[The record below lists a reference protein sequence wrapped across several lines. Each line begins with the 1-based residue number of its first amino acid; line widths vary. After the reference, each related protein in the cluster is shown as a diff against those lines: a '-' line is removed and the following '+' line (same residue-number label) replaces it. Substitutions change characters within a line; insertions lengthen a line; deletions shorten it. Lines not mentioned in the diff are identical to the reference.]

1 MKKQE
6 FVDVLD
12 VEDDGWNECDRFTD
26 GGTATEEK
34 PAVNE
39 TPGEEKGDPK
49 PAEDEKPGE
58 DEKPDEKMV
67 PVSAVTA
74 ERDKRQQAE
83 NNFSLLQQ
91 QVALTMQNQ
100 QNQQA
105 KPASAIDNMDDESI
119 VNGRDVKKMFNQLIT
134 DFSTKLNT
142 IDSTNRAS
150 NAILLTKSNN
160 NDYEEVIKTNLV
172 NVLNTNPGFRE
183 GLATVAKE
191 YQPLLAYAIGTL
203 DPAYT
208 KKVNAGTTRD
218 IQEKIK
224 ENAKKPGSVNAAGG
238 AADTSD
244 LATVIANESQEEFN
258 KRVARIKAQG

>member
-34 PAVNE
+34 PAE
-39 TPGEEKGDPK
+39 KEAPGGEKEDPKPGEEK
-49 PAEDEKPGE
+49 PA
-58 DEKPDEKMV
+58 EKMV
-67 PVSAVTA
+67 PLSAVTA

-83 NNFSLLQQ
+83 NNFGLLQQ

-100 QNQQA
+100 QNQQNQQA
-105 KPASAIDNMDDESI
+105 KPASAIDSMDDESI
-119 VNGRDVKKMFNQLIT
+119 VNGRDVKQMFNQLVT
-134 DFSTKLNT
+134 EFSSKLNS

-172 NVLNTNPGFRE
+172 NVLDANPGFRE

-203 DPAYT
+203 DPEYV
-208 KKVNAGTTRD
+208 KKANAGTTRD

-258 KRVARIKAQG
+258 KRVARIKAQA

>member
-6 FVDVLD
+6 FVDVL
-12 VEDDGWNECDRFTD
+12 EMEEESWNECDRLTD

-34 PAVNE
+34 PAADAK
-39 TPGEEKGDPK
+39 PAGEKEDPAADKGDDPDKEK
-49 PAEDEKPGE
+49 PA
-58 DEKPDEKMV
+58 EKMV

-100 QNQQA
+100 QNQPA
-105 KPASAIDNMDDESI
+105 KPASAIDSMDDEAI
-119 VNGRDVKKMFNQLIT
+119 VNGRDVKKMFDQLVT
-134 DFSTKLNT
+134 EFSSKLNT

-160 NDYEEVIKTNLV
+160 NDYEDVIKNNLV
-172 NVLNTNPGFRE
+172 NVLDANPGFRE

-203 DPAYT
+203 DPEYI
-208 KKVNAGTTRD
+208 KKANAGTTRD

-244 LATVIANESQEEFN
+244 LATIIASESQEDFN
-258 KRVARIKAQG
+258 KRVARIKAQA